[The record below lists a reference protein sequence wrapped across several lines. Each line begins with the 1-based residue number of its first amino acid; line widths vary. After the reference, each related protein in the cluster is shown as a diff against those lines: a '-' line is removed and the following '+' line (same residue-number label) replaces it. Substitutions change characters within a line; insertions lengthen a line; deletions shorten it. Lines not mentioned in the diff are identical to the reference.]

1 MPEPRS
7 PLPPYGHTMTDAP
20 QPSEN
25 YRVAVTPDPFLMSM
39 PLGKYHPSNYKN
51 KSKNGDKLAPLTPA
65 APSQPQHARKKS
77 DIKKKLQQYQRDMVE
92 QAALA
97 GRMPFPGAKPVSP
110 RLLPLGSPGPV
121 TPMELEENAG
131 YLGAGAKAFS
141 QSELMARMSRAEEE
155 ISRRDSSA
163 AGPGSSY

>member
-7 PLPPYGHTMTDAP
+7 PLSTYGHAMTDTP
-20 QPSEN
+20 QVSEN
-25 YRVAVTPDPFLMSM
+25 YRVAASPDPLLMAM

-51 KSKNGDKLAPLTPA
+51 KSNTVENLGPLTPA
-65 APSQPQHARKKS
+65 APTQPHHARKKS

-97 GRMPFPGAKPVSP
+97 GRIAFPGAKPVSP

-121 TPMELEENAG
+121 TPMELEESAG
-131 YLGAGAKAFS
+131 YLGAGAKVLS
-141 QSELMARMSRAEEE
+141 QSELIARMNRAEEE
-155 ISRRDSSA
+155 ISRRESFTPES
-163 AGPGSSY
+163 

>member
-7 PLPPYGHTMTDAP
+7 PLSPYGQAMTDTH
-20 QPSEN
+20 QLSEN
-25 YRVAVTPDPFLMSM
+25 RQVAATPDPLMAM

-51 KSKNGDKLAPLTPA
+51 KSNTSEKVTSLTPT
-65 APSQPQHARKKS
+65 APSQPHHTRKKS

-97 GRMPFPGAKPVSP
+97 GRMPFPGAKPISP

-121 TPMELEENAG
+121 TPMELEEGAG
-131 YLGAGAKAFS
+131 YLGAGAKALS
-141 QSELMARMSRAEEE
+141 QSELIARMNQAEEE
-155 ISRRDSSA
+155 IARREGSPV
-163 AGPGSSY
+163 GP

>member
-7 PLPPYGHTMTDAP
+7 PLSPHGHAMTDAP
-20 QPSEN
+20 QLSEN
-25 YRVAVTPDPFLMSM
+25 YRVAPAPDPLLMAM

-51 KSKNGDKLAPLTPA
+51 KSKTGDKLAPITPA

-77 DIKKKLQQYQRDMVE
+77 DIKKKLQQYQRDMIE

-97 GRMPFPGAKPVSP
+97 GHMPFPGAKPVSP

-121 TPMELEENAG
+121 TPMELEESAG
-131 YLGAGAKAFS
+131 YLGAGS
-141 QSELMARMSRAEEE
+141 RVLSHSELMARMSRAEEE
-155 ISRRDSSA
+155 ISRRDNSA
-163 AGPGSSY
+163 AGSSGNY